1 MKRFIP
7 ILSLASLLLAGQFAL
22 TEVAQAT
29 ESSAASST
37 SQESAKESS
46 KNSFFKKSNESQ
58 AKSVQVGLPNAG
70 YFNLPGNFQ
79 EQKAD
84 TTDKTIHYIDK
95 ENKEE
100 LYIDIQ
106 DVKEGNMPE
115 KFKKLKPLDY
125 MAHNDM
131 SVYAFKAHG
140 KKVTTVPVNL
150 GKPFGYI
157 YQIDVTKSD
166 DRRAVIIDFAHPD
179 DANRIVRLTFFS
191 SNEESLKNLVKH
203 LEKWQAKPAN

>member
-1 MKRFIP
+1 MRRFIP

-46 KNSFFKKSNESQ
+46 KNSFFKKSSESQ

-106 DVKEGNMPE
+106 DVKEGDMPE

-150 GKPFGYI
+150 GKPFGYV

>member
-29 ESSAASST
+29 ESSATSST

-79 EQKAD
+79 EQKGD

-106 DVKEGNMPE
+106 DVKEGDLPE

-150 GKPFGYI
+150 GKPFGYV

>member
-106 DVKEGNMPE
+106 DVKEGDMPE

-203 LEKWQAKPAN
+203 LEKW

>member
-37 SQESAKESS
+37 SQESSKESS

-106 DVKEGNMPE
+106 DVKEGDLPE

-150 GKPFGYI
+150 GKPFGYV

>member
-1 MKRFIP
+1 MRRFIP

-106 DVKEGNMPE
+106 DVKEGDLPE

-150 GKPFGYI
+150 GKPFGYV

-166 DRRAVIIDFAHPD
+166 NRRAVIIDFAHPD

>member
-106 DVKEGNMPE
+106 DVKEGDMPE

-157 YQIDVTKSD
+157 HQIDVTKSD

>member
-106 DVKEGNMPE
+106 DVKEGDLPE

-150 GKPFGYI
+150 GKPLGYV

>member
-1 MKRFIP
+1 MRRFIP

-106 DVKEGNMPE
+106 DVKEGDLPE

-150 GKPFGYI
+150 GKPFGYV

-166 DRRAVIIDFAHPD
+166 DSRAVIIDFAHPD

>member
-106 DVKEGNMPE
+106 DVKEGDMPE

-166 DRRAVIIDFAHPD
+166 DSRSVIIDFAHPD

>member
-1 MKRFIP
+1 MRRFIP

-106 DVKEGNMPE
+106 DVKEGDLPE

>member
-1 MKRFIP
+1 MKRSIP
-7 ILSLASLLLAGQFAL
+7 LLALTSLALAGHLAL
-22 TEVAQAT
+22 TTVAQAT

-46 KNSFFKKSNESQ
+46 KDSFFKKSNESQ

-79 EQKAD
+79 EQKGDTKD
-84 TTDKTIHYIDK
+84 TTIQ
-95 ENKEE
+95 

-106 DVKEGNMPE
+106 DVKEGDLPE
-115 KFKKLKPLDY
+115 AFKKLKPLDY
-125 MAHNDM
+125 MAQNDM

-140 KKVTTVPVNL
+140 KKVTSVPVNL
-150 GKPFGYI
+150 GKPLGYV

-166 DRRAVIIDFAHPD
+166 DSRSVIIDFAHPD

>member
-106 DVKEGNMPE
+106 DVKEGDLPE

-203 LEKWQAKPAN
+203 LEKWQAKPVN

>member
-106 DVKEGNMPE
+106 DVKEGDMPE

-150 GKPFGYI
+150 GKPLGYV

>member
-1 MKRFIP
+1 M
-7 ILSLASLLLAGQFAL
+7 
-22 TEVAQAT
+22 AQAT
-29 ESSAASST
+29 ESSAASSS

-79 EQKAD
+79 EQKGD

-106 DVKEGNMPE
+106 DVKEGDLPE

-150 GKPFGYI
+150 GKPFGYV

-166 DRRAVIIDFAHPD
+166 DSRSVIIDFAHPD

>member
-22 TEVAQAT
+22 TEVALAT

-37 SQESAKESS
+37 SQESAKESR

-106 DVKEGNMPE
+106 DVKEGDMPE

-150 GKPFGYI
+150 GKPFGYV

-166 DRRAVIIDFAHPD
+166 DSRSVIIDFAHPD

>member
-1 MKRFIP
+1 MRRFIP

-95 ENKEE
+95 ENKEAT
-100 LYIDIQ
+100 ISCQ
-106 DVKEGNMPE
+106 C
-115 KFKKLKPLDY
+115 
-125 MAHNDM
+125 
-131 SVYAFKAHG
+131 
-140 KKVTTVPVNL
+140 
-150 GKPFGYI
+150 
-157 YQIDVTKSD
+157 
-166 DRRAVIIDFAHPD
+166 
-179 DANRIVRLTFFS
+179 
-191 SNEESLKNLVKH
+191 
-203 LEKWQAKPAN
+203 

>member
-1 MKRFIP
+1 MRRFIP

-106 DVKEGNMPE
+106 DVKEGDLPE

-150 GKPFGYI
+150 GKPFGYV

>member
-1 MKRFIP
+1 MKRSIP
-7 ILSLASLLLAGQFAL
+7 LLALASLALAGHLAL
-22 TEVAQAT
+22 TTVAQAT

-46 KNSFFKKSNESQ
+46 KDSFFKKSNESQ

-79 EQKAD
+79 EQKGD
-84 TTDKTIHYIDK
+84 TKDTTIHYLDK
-95 ENKEE
+95 DNQEE

-106 DVKEGNMPE
+106 DVKEGDLPE
-115 KFKKLKPLDY
+115 AFKKLKPLDY
-125 MAHNDM
+125 MAQNDM

-150 GKPFGYI
+150 GKPFGYV

>member
-106 DVKEGNMPE
+106 DVKEGDMPE

-191 SNEESLKNLVKH
+191 YNEESLKNLVKH

>member
-1 MKRFIP
+1 MKRSIP
-7 ILSLASLLLAGQFAL
+7 LLALASLALAGHLAL
-22 TEVAQAT
+22 TTVAQAT
-29 ESSAASST
+29 ESSAASSS

-79 EQKAD
+79 EQKGD

-106 DVKEGNMPE
+106 DVKEGDLPE
-115 KFKKLKPLDY
+115 KFKKPLDY

-150 GKPFGYI
+150 GKPFGYV

>member
-1 MKRFIP
+1 
-7 ILSLASLLLAGQFAL
+7 
-22 TEVAQAT
+22 
-29 ESSAASST
+29 
-37 SQESAKESS
+37 
-46 KNSFFKKSNESQ
+46 
-58 AKSVQVGLPNAG
+58 
-70 YFNLPGNFQ
+70 
-79 EQKAD
+79 
-84 TTDKTIHYIDK
+84 
-95 ENKEE
+95 
-100 LYIDIQ
+100 
-106 DVKEGNMPE
+106 MPE

-150 GKPFGYI
+150 GKPLGYV

-166 DRRAVIIDFAHPD
+166 DSRSVIIDFAHPD

>member
-1 MKRFIP
+1 MKRSIP

-106 DVKEGNMPE
+106 DVKEGDLPE

>member
-106 DVKEGNMPE
+106 DVKEGDMPE

-150 GKPFGYI
+150 GKPFGYV

-166 DRRAVIIDFAHPD
+166 DSRSVIIDFAHPD

-203 LEKWQAKPAN
+203 LEKWQANPAN

>member
-7 ILSLASLLLAGQFAL
+7 ILSLASVLLAGQFAL

-106 DVKEGNMPE
+106 DVKEGDMPE

>member
-46 KNSFFKKSNESQ
+46 KKSFFKKSNESQ

-106 DVKEGNMPE
+106 DVKEGDLPE

>member
-106 DVKEGNMPE
+106 DVKEGDMPE

-150 GKPFGYI
+150 GKPFGYV

>member
-106 DVKEGNMPE
+106 DVKEGDMPE

>member
-106 DVKEGNMPE
+106 DVKEGDMPE

-150 GKPFGYI
+150 GKPLGYV

-166 DRRAVIIDFAHPD
+166 DSRSVIIDFAHPD

>member
-84 TTDKTIHYIDK
+84 STDKTIHYIDK

-106 DVKEGNMPE
+106 DVKEGDMPE

>member
-1 MKRFIP
+1 MKRSIP
-7 ILSLASLLLAGQFAL
+7 LLALASLALAGHLAL
-22 TEVAQAT
+22 TTVAQAT
-29 ESSAASST
+29 ESSAASSS

-100 LYIDIQ
+100 LSTSIS
-106 DVKEGNMPE
+106 KT
-115 KFKKLKPLDY
+115 
-125 MAHNDM
+125 
-131 SVYAFKAHG
+131 SRKA
-140 KKVTTVPVNL
+140 TC
-150 GKPFGYI
+150 
-157 YQIDVTKSD
+157 
-166 DRRAVIIDFAHPD
+166 
-179 DANRIVRLTFFS
+179 
-191 SNEESLKNLVKH
+191 LKNSR
-203 LEKWQAKPAN
+203 NSSR

>member
-106 DVKEGNMPE
+106 DVKEGDMPE

-166 DRRAVIIDFAHPD
+166 DRRAVIIVFAHPD

>member
-100 LYIDIQ
+100 LYFDIQ
-106 DVKEGNMPE
+106 DVKEGDMPE

>member
-1 MKRFIP
+1 M
-7 ILSLASLLLAGQFAL
+7 

-29 ESSAASST
+29 ESSAASSP

-106 DVKEGNMPE
+106 DVKEGDMPE

>member
-106 DVKEGNMPE
+106 DVKEGDMPE

-131 SVYAFKAHG
+131 SVYAFKAHS

-150 GKPFGYI
+150 GKPFGYV

>member
-106 DVKEGNMPE
+106 DVKEGDLPE

>member
-1 MKRFIP
+1 MKRSIP

-106 DVKEGNMPE
+106 DVKEGDMPE

>member
-106 DVKEGNMPE
+106 DVKEGDLPE

-150 GKPFGYI
+150 GKPFGYV

>member
-106 DVKEGNMPE
+106 DVKEGDMPE

-203 LEKWQAKPAN
+203 LVKWQAKPAN

>member
-106 DVKEGNMPE
+106 DVKEGDMPE

-125 MAHNDM
+125 MAQNDM

-150 GKPFGYI
+150 GKPLGYV

-166 DRRAVIIDFAHPD
+166 DSRSVIIDFAHPD